1 MPLLDIATVQ
11 PSLQNHLV
19 PVCSQTFI
27 HGQVLSSPWKSSQF
41 SRRVEF
47 HPRHLEKQGSCQLR
61 IRAAALTTLELKS
74 SVQKEDGS
82 GNSMLAVHSSPLST
96 QIESLKEDWVDL
108 DERERLR
115 RMRISKAN
123 KGNIPWNKGRK
134 HSAETCNRIR
144 ERTRI
149 AMQNPKIKLKR
160 VNLGRAQSVE
170 TRLKIGIGVRMGW
183 ERRREKIMMQETCYF
198 GWQNLIAESSR
209 KGFLGEEE
217 LQWDSYKILD
227 EQLKKEWLESV
238 ERRKSMPRPKGSKR
252 APKSPE
258 QRKKIAAAIAA
269 KWADP
274 AYRERVCSGLA
285 KYHGLTDGAERKPK
299 KKPSGGTQPRR
310 KSLTT
315 KKFSDTDD
323 SSRIDT
329 KTLTEGKRS
338 RKRNAPLYKDP
349 MPSSKLDMIKN
360 IRAQRAAA
368 ESKKTEAIERAR
380 LLIAEAEKAAEAL
393 EIAAV
398 KSPVAPAYLVETR
411 KLIAEAIQSIES
423 IEGAEVTSNEIG
435 KHLSVNSAELTTEVD
450 KEIGSE
456 DGGLIQAEQKEVN
469 GRQTLPV
476 SKNEDF
482 SFASFTLARIVND
495 EEKFMLPSSSNHV
508 LSALNLE
515 DLVKLP
521 DSSEQL
527 AQFEPNGI
535 DKPEKTNGINLQVK
549 EDDIP
554 SKPVTVT
561 KKWVRGRLVDV
572 SEEAS

>member
-380 LLIAEAEKAAEAL
+380 LFDN
-393 EIAAV
+393 
-398 KSPVAPAYLVETR
+398 Y
-411 KLIAEAIQSIES
+411 
-423 IEGAEVTSNEIG
+423 
-435 KHLSVNSAELTTEVD
+435 
-450 KEIGSE
+450 
-456 DGGLIQAEQKEVN
+456 
-469 GRQTLPV
+469 
-476 SKNEDF
+476 
-482 SFASFTLARIVND
+482 
-495 EEKFMLPSSSNHV
+495 SSS
-508 LSALNLE
+508 LYTFLMYM
-515 DLVKLP
+515 
-521 DSSEQL
+521 
-527 AQFEPNGI
+527 
-535 DKPEKTNGINLQVK
+535 IN
-549 EDDIP
+549 
-554 SKPVTVT
+554 
-561 KKWVRGRLVDV
+561 
-572 SEEAS
+572 